1 MILAAGL
8 GTRLRPVTD
17 RYAKPAV
24 PFLNVPLLYYPLAL
38 LEQAGIDTLVL
49 NTHHKPE
56 QIQELAGPL
65 AGNDYS
71 IAFSHEPGMPLG
83 SGGGIWKARQFL
95 EGGGDF
101 LVSNG
106 DEVILPHDPDVIRK
120 LVEKHRAES
129 NLATILVM
137 HHPLVGTQF
146 GGVWADDQGA
156 VRGFGKDGSVFVE
169 DGVNVKGHHY
179 IGVLI
184 LNDRIFRYLPE
195 GESNILYD
203 ALAKGISVGERVRV
217 LESSFTWFETGNPK
231 DFLHASESAL
241 ALLRTGSSAGPDA
254 RFLSNFC
261 NRFWSPGTTLDLS
274 TSATVLKGANVR
286 VHAEVTFEGFAALG
300 DRVEIKNRAH
310 IVSSVL
316 LPSTVVQ
323 NTERLANE
331 IRFSP

>member
-56 QIQELAGPL
+56 QIEALTEPL
-65 AGNDYS
+65 SGKSYS
-71 IAFSHEPGMPLG
+71 IAFSHESGAPLG
-83 SGGGIWKARQFL
+83 SGGGIWKARKFL
-95 EGGGDF
+95 EDGGDF

-106 DEVILPHDPDVIRK
+106 DEVILPHDDDVIGK
-120 LVEKHRAES
+120 LVEKHRSEG

-146 GGVWADDQGA
+146 GGVWADHNGH
-156 VRGFGKDGSVFVE
+156 VRGFGKDGSVFAQ
-169 DGVNVKGHHY
+169 DGTNVKGHHY
-179 IGVLI
+179 IGILI

-203 ALAKGISVGERVRV
+203 ALAKGISVGEKVRV

-241 ALLRTGSSAGPDA
+241 ALLRLGRSSGPDA
-254 RFLSNFC
+254 RFLSEFC
-261 NRFWSPGTTLDLS
+261 ARHWTPGTVLEVS
-274 TSATVLKGANVR
+274 TPATVLKGVGL
-286 VHAEVTFEGFAALG
+286 HIHEEVTFEGFAVLG
-300 DRVEIKNRAH
+300 DGVEIKNRTH
-310 IVSSVL
+310 LVSSVL
-316 LPSTVVQ
+316 LPSYSIHEPGTI
-323 NTERLANE
+323 ANE
-331 IRFSP
+331 IRFEI